1 MVMIFTED
9 GMCREFNL
17 QKIVDSLVKEADL
30 DEKTAKKIARK
41 VERALLKL
49 NYEET
54 TGSLVRSLAVD
65 SLRYF
70 EKDDAVRKYAPL
82 TLALFDANRM
92 DGSTGDNDNANQLAS
107 PETSAKK
114 KSDTISKK
122 QALRVIPQDLATR
135 HRIGDL
141 HIHDLEY
148 FTTRPFCKSHDVR
161 YFFRYGFIPDGSGL
175 GASAAGPAKHAT
187 VAILQAVKVLGMAQT
202 NYSGGQG
209 LLHFLTFLSPYLEGM
224 PYQEIK
230 QLMQMM
236 VYELNQMYVSRGGQA
251 VFSSVNLTPGVPQI
265 FKNSPAVYK
274 GEVSKRVYGEFERE
288 VRLAFKALLEVMSE
302 GDIYGRPF
310 PFPKLEVCLQ
320 KEFLDEYWDEPAF
333 IKGEDL
339 PTYKGLYEAAFALSA
354 KSGLCYFDNLLPAY
368 RKADGTV
375 ACYQCCSFS
384 FEDDS
389 ATETEFEDKLNFK
402 GGAHFD
408 LGGLQVVSLNLP
420 RCAYKASHDTE
431 ILWSEIR
438 TLMEAAAQIFITKR
452 DMLRKVE
459 NRLSFALQR
468 PLDIKTG
475 ERGPVYTNL
484 DTQVFEIGIVGL
496 ADAVEYHTGKKTINS
511 PEAREFARELIAYMG
526 MVSKGLSHKLGIKT
540 AVSRTP
546 AETTQQRFAVLDML
560 QGYPEEV
567 IHGDKTYARA
577 HIGETG
583 DLPIYYS
590 NGVSAW
596 YGEKASI
603 YERLKAENDLW
614 ATLEGGSINH
624 IFLGE
629 AQTNGK
635 ALMDFALCIA
645 RKTNIGY
652 FTFTKDMTQ
661 CANCRQIEGGIH
673 TTCKHCGSNEVESY
687 SRITG
692 YISPISR
699 WNKSKQQELLDR
711 VKFNDINR
719 T

>member
-1 MVMIFTED
+1 MVMIYTED
-9 GMCREFNL
+9 GLCRPFEP
-17 QKIVDSLVKEADL
+17 QRIVDSLVKEAEL
-30 DEKTAKKIARK
+30 DEKTAKKIAKK

-92 DGSTGDNDNANQLAS
+92 DGSLGDSDNANQLAS

-114 KSDTISKK
+114 KSDTIAKK
-122 QALRVIPQDLATR
+122 QALRMIAPDLALK
-135 HRIGDL
+135 HRVGDL

-161 YFFRYGFIPDGSGL
+161 YFYRYGFIPDGTGL

-209 LLHFLTFLSPYLEGM
+209 LLHFLTFVSPYLEGKS
-224 PYQEIK
+224 YQEIR

-251 VFSSVNLTPGVPQI
+251 VFSSVNLTPGVPDI
-265 FKNSPAVYK
+265 FKNAPAVYR
-274 GEVSKRVYGEFERE
+274 GEVSDRTYGEFERE
-288 VRLAFKALLEVMSE
+288 VRLAFKAILEVMSE
-302 GDIYGRPF
+302 GDVYGRPF

-320 KEFLDEYWDEPAF
+320 KEFMDSYWDEAAQV
-333 IKGEDL
+333 KGEDL
-339 PTYKGLYEAAFALSA
+339 PTYKALYEQAFDLAA
-354 KSGLCYFDNLLPAY
+354 KTGLPYFDNLLPAY

-389 ATETEFEDKLNFK
+389 KDSGEFGDKLNFV

-420 RCAYKASHDTE
+420 RCAYKAGGDTAR
-431 ILWSEIR
+431 LWDEIR
-438 TLMEAAAQIFITKR
+438 DLMENAARIFLAKR
-452 DMLRKVE
+452 EMLRKVE
-459 NRLSFALQR
+459 NRLSFALQK
-468 PLDIKTG
+468 PLDVHSG
-475 ERGPVYTNL
+475 ERGPTYTNL
-484 DTQVFEIGIVGL
+484 DSQVFEIGIVGL
-496 ADAVEYHTGKKTINS
+496 ADAVEYHTGKKTIDS
-511 PEAREFARELIAYMG
+511 EEAREFARELIAYMG
-526 MVSKGLSHKLGIKT
+526 MVSKGLSYKLGIKT
-540 AVSRTP
+540 VVARTP
-546 AETTQQRFAVLDML
+546 AETTQQRFAVLDIL
-560 QGYPEEV
+560 QGYPTDV
-567 IHGDKTYARA
+567 IHGDVNYARDN
-577 HIGETG
+577 IGTTG
-583 DLPIYYS
+583 DLPVYYS
-590 NGVSAW
+590 NGVAAW
-596 YGEKASI
+596 FGEPSSI
-603 YERLKAENDLW
+603 YARIKAEDDLW
-614 ATLEGGSINH
+614 PALEGGSINH
-624 IFLGE
+624 IYLGE
-629 AQTNGK
+629 NGTNGK
-635 ALMDFALCIA
+635 ALMDFALCMA

-661 CANCRQIEGGIH
+661 CAVCRHIEGGIH
-673 TTCKHCGSNEVESY
+673 ETCPNCQSTDVESY

-692 YISPISR
+692 YISPTSR
-699 WNKSKQQELLDR
+699 WNKGKAQELKDR
-711 VKFNDINR
+711 TRFKV
-719 T
+719 